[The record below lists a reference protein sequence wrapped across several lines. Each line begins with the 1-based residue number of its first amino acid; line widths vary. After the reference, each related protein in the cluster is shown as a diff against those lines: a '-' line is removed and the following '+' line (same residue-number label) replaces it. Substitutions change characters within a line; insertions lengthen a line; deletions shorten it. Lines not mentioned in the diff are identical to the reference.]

1 MTTQVAAVSRLSL
14 DTYGSYIKTLKHCK
28 SYFTTNFQQILQLGP
43 NIGHQGI
50 REFGVSQTPKLRKNI
65 IYIYVVIM

>member
-14 DTYGSYIKTLKHCK
+14 DTYGSYIKTLKHYK

-43 NIGHQGI
+43 NTGHQGI

-65 IYIYVVIM
+65 YICVVII

>member
-14 DTYGSYIKTLKHCK
+14 DTYGSYTKTLKHCK

-43 NIGHQGI
+43 NTGHQGI

-65 IYIYVVIM
+65 YICVVII

>member
-1 MTTQVAAVSRLSL
+1 MTTQVAAVSRLPL

-43 NIGHQGI
+43 NTGHQGI

-65 IYIYVVIM
+65 YICVVII